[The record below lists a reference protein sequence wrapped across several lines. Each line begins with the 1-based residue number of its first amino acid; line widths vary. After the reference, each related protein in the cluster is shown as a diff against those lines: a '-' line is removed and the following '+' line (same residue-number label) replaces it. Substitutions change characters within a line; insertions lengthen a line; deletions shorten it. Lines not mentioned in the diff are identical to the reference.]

1 MFVFF
6 VNNSLVINLI
16 EKKQLTLLYFLSGIS
31 CGDNQLQ
38 DNYNTRFKV

>member
-16 EKKQLTLLYFLSGIS
+16 
-31 CGDNQLQ
+31 
-38 DNYNTRFKV
+38 